1 MLEGIFPPLPT
12 PFQRDG
18 ALDLGLLRDLVS
30 RLDPTGLAGYVALGS
45 NGEAVHLDP
54 HEADAVVRCVR
65 ESAAPGMRVI
75 AGTGRPSTRATIEAT
90 RRAADAGAG
99 AALVITPSYYKAA
112 TTADALR
119 RHFEAVADASPIPIV
134 LYNVPANT
142 GFNCPVEIVASLAP
156 HPNVVG
162 IKDSAGDAAQ
172 LAALVAA
179 TRRPF
184 EVLSGNFGTLLSGL
198 EAGAV
203 GGILAVAN
211 VMPEAC
217 VEILRLQRE
226 GRNEEA
232 AALHARVLP
241 VARAVT
247 SRWGVP
253 GLKAAMELRGVPCGV
268 PRGPLLPLD
277 ASERRELQSV
287 LEGAQARRAGISS
300 PASSATE
307 A

>member
-1 MLEGIFPPLPT
+1 MLDGIFPPLPT
-12 PFQRDG
+12 PFREDG
-18 ALDLGLLRDLVS
+18 DLDLGLLRELVS
-30 RLDPTGLAGYVALGS
+30 RLNGACLAGYVALGS

-54 HEADAVVRCVR
+54 DEAAAVVRCVR
-65 ESAAPGMRVI
+65 ESATPGMRVI

-90 RRAADAGAG
+90 RRAADAGAE
-99 AALVITPSYYKAA
+99 AALVLTPSYYKAA

-119 RHFEAVADASPIPIV
+119 RHFESVAAASPIPVV

-142 GFNCPVEIVASLAP
+142 GFNCPVEVVASLAP
-156 HPNVVG
+156 HPNIAG

-172 LAALVAA
+172 LAALAA
-179 TRRPF
+179 MTRDAPSF
-184 EVLSGNFGTLLSGL
+184 EVVSGNFGTLVSGL
-198 EAGAV
+198 ASGAV

-217 VEILRLQRE
+217 VAIHALRRR
-226 GRNEEA
+226 GRLDEA
-232 AALHARVLP
+232 ATLHERVLP

-277 ASERRELQSV
+277 PVSREE
-287 LEGAQARRAGISS
+287 LEGMLRAAG
-300 PASSATE
+300 AL
-307 A
+307 